1 MRLEAEDLLVKIE
14 SHRTKMVELGLSSSF
29 LDERVVKLSYELDKL
44 LNKYHAVVCSSG
56 KR

>member
-1 MRLEAEDLLVKIE
+1 MDTEDLLVKIE
-14 SHRTKMVELGLSSSF
+14 SHRSKMVKLGLSSSF

-44 LNKYHAVVCSSG
+44 LNKYQAVVCRPG